1 MPSRGGARGAEMADV
16 RRADLSALVAI
27 SNEATRVSA
36 PILPRDGLGMAAA
49 QFLPSH
55 GRPVLVDWWAG
66 NMKLQQFY
74 ASGFAWAPSR
84 GFWGRL
90 AERLVADVVFQAGV
104 EAHGLAGVP
113 LPTIQ
118 DAFSAKVAG
127 GDVVQL
133 HGVGD
138 GTLGGRRE
146 RFRHL
151 HDLLRRYQSQY
162 GGP

>member
-66 NMKLQQFY
+66 NMKLH
-74 ASGFAWAPSR
+74 SSTRPGSR
-84 GFWGRL
+84 GRL
-90 AERLVADVVFQAGV
+90 HVV
-104 EAHGLAGVP
+104 
-113 LPTIQ
+113 
-118 DAFSAKVAG
+118 SG
-127 GDVVQL
+127 G
-133 HGVGD
+133 G
-138 GTLGGRRE
+138 
-146 RFRHL
+146 
-151 HDLLRRYQSQY
+151 
-162 GGP
+162 